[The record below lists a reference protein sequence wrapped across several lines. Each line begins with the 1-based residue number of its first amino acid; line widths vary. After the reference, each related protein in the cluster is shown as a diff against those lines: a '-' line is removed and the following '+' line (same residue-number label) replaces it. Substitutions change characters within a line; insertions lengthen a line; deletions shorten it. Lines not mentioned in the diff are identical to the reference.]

1 MQYHINPLLSSSSA
15 SGKRDRS
22 TSYYTRSSL
31 SSYNQNHNTPF
42 SDQNSCPN
50 INSSSTKRMKSVGTA
65 TVSHSVS
72 ATSNRRIF
80 GDELSTNNTSIDE
93 FIHRTNIR
101 DGSIASK
108 AETDAGTVISDCGTT
123 EGSVVA
129 QLRGKLKDFEQKNQY
144 HYLKN
149 NVVPSKEDLEKPLRP
164 KVKPSIKDKPGPTPL
179 PKHAADALVRRM
191 VDHSN
196 SATTSS
202 ASTPSIFRQ
211 RSTPVRL
218 RIKATPSEDVQATNE
233 GYASVA
239 KLSKW
244 LADDPTST
252 KKVKQLRR
260 GANIIAKSRK
270 FDKVLANAEIEHVI
284 PRNCVTRS
292 KILLQHALSNDDGD
306 HMDTIHDTPN
316 TDGIINATQPT
327 KSSTPDW
334 MKLGTTASLSVSDKK
349 QWLSN
354 AFHNGSNT
362 IGDSNDGNMNG
373 QHARMTPVKVSKART
388 EIHSSSSRHNDF
400 GNVAKEK
407 WRQRTPTKVPESS
420 SVHHPS
426 EPEMIQPMN
435 EISLQMNQQPESRP
449 LTTTSHYAVT
459 KSIVHDNNHSDS
471 NVVDFHLA
479 RDMLVQRS
487 KVNGNEVD
495 VLTAFQRRKARF
507 QQLEK
512 VSIQRRQS
520 TAVPSSTL
528 FKPTWENATSGT
540 TSTITSNSNHGY
552 VKSYKEDIAPKKSF
566 HDLP

>member
-1 MQYHINPLLSSSSA
+1 
-15 SGKRDRS
+15 
-22 TSYYTRSSL
+22 
-31 SSYNQNHNTPF
+31 
-42 SDQNSCPN
+42 
-50 INSSSTKRMKSVGTA
+50 MKS
-65 TVSHSVS
+65 
-72 ATSNRRIF
+72 
-80 GDELSTNNTSIDE
+80 
-93 FIHRTNIR
+93 
-101 DGSIASK
+101 
-108 AETDAGTVISDCGTT
+108 
-123 EGSVVA
+123 
-129 QLRGKLKDFEQKNQY
+129 
-144 HYLKN
+144 
-149 NVVPSKEDLEKPLRP
+149 
-164 KVKPSIKDKPGPTPL
+164 KPSIKDKPGPTPL

-306 HMDTIHDTPN
+306 HMDTLHDTLN
-316 TDGIINATQPT
+316 TDGMINATQPT
-327 KSSTPDW
+327 KTTTPDW

-362 IGDSNDGNMNG
+362 IGDSNDSNMNG

-407 WRQRTPTKVPESS
+407 NCFR
-420 SVHHPS
+420 
-426 EPEMIQPMN
+426 
-435 EISLQMNQQPESRP
+435 
-449 LTTTSHYAVT
+449 
-459 KSIVHDNNHSDS
+459 
-471 NVVDFHLA
+471 
-479 RDMLVQRS
+479 
-487 KVNGNEVD
+487 G
-495 VLTAFQRRKARF
+495 
-507 QQLEK
+507 
-512 VSIQRRQS
+512 
-520 TAVPSSTL
+520 
-528 FKPTWENATSGT
+528 
-540 TSTITSNSNHGY
+540 
-552 VKSYKEDIAPKKSF
+552 
-566 HDLP
+566 

>member
-1 MQYHINPLLSSSSA
+1 MQYHINPLVS

-22 TSYYTRSSL
+22 ALLYTRSCNNKTISK
-31 SSYNQNHNTPF
+31 
-42 SDQNSCPN
+42 SDQNCCPS
-50 INSSSTKRMKSVGTA
+50 INSSSGKRMKSVGTA
-65 TVSHSVS
+65 PVASHSIS
-72 ATSNRRIF
+72 AISNRRIF

-101 DGSIASK
+101 DGSMGSK
-108 AETDAGTVISDCGTT
+108 ADTDTGTVTSDCGTT
-123 EGSVVA
+123 EGSIVA
-129 QLRGKLKDFEQKNQY
+129 QLRGKLKDFEQKNQH
-144 HYLKN
+144 HYFKN
-149 NVVPSKEDLEKPLRP
+149 IIVPSKDELEKPLRP

-191 VDHSN
+191 VDHS
-196 SATTSS
+196 SGVATSS

-218 RIKATPSEDVQATNE
+218 RIKATPAEDVQATNE

-306 HMDTIHDTPN
+306 HVDQFLDANSGEVVT
-316 TDGIINATQPT
+316 TQPT
-327 KSSTPDW
+327 KSMTPDW
-334 MKLGTTASLSVSDKK
+334 MKLGTTASLSVSEKK
-349 QWLSN
+349 KWLSN
-354 AFHNGSNT
+354 AFQNGSSTNAEVN
-362 IGDSNDGNMNG
+362 DSFKY
-373 QHARMTPVKVSKART
+373 TPVKAGKART
-388 EIHSSSSRHNDF
+388 EIISSSSRRSDL
-400 GNVAKEK
+400 GNLAKEK
-407 WRQRTPTKVPESS
+407 WRQRTPTKIPAPCVP
-420 SVHHPS
+420 PS
-426 EPEMIQPMN
+426 EPERAQPMN
-435 EISLQMNQQPESRP
+435 EISLQMNRQNESRP
-449 LTTTSHYAVT
+449 VITSHNDVT
-459 KSIVHDNNHSDS
+459 KCIVNDNNHSDN

-487 KVNGNEVD
+487 KANGNDVD
-495 VLTAFQRRKARF
+495 VMTAFQRRKARF

-512 VSIQRRQS
+512 EALQRRQS
-520 TAVPSSTL
+520 SAVNGSNSSAL
-528 FKPTWENATSGT
+528 YKAAWENTNGSTGT
-540 TSTITSNSNHGY
+540 GVIPTNGY
-552 VKSYKEDIAPKKSF
+552 VKTFKEDIAPKKSF